1 MRELSVKQEIE
12 DLRKKIIHHNK
23 LYYEKTQ
30 PEISD
35 YEYDLLLQR
44 LKELEDLYPEY
55 RIQDSPTI
63 KIGSDLLAETKIM
76 PHRVRMYSLDNAYS
90 LKEVEDFYARI
101 TENAGFFPEVSLEL
115 KIDGFSI
122 NLFYN
127 QGVLQY
133 ATTRGDGNEGEVVT
147 DNVMTVRS
155 IPKRIN
161 YQQEIEV
168 RGEIYLPVGE
178 FKRINRERES
188 QGEKLF
194 ANPRNAA
201 AGTIKI
207 KDKAIVAGRK
217 LESSIYATG
226 YFTSTEI
233 NTQKKLFRFL
243 QDLGFHTSSHTAF
256 ATGIAEIREFCQR
269 WEKARAEL
277 DYEIDGIVIK
287 INDFKLREKLGFT
300 SKFPKWAIAYKFKA
314 DEAITRLLAIKF
326 QVGRTGAVTPVA
338 DLEPVQLSGTTV
350 SHATLHNA
358 DEIKRLGIMI
368 GDYVTIIKSGE
379 IIPKILYVNREIR
392 PENTLPVEFPEN
404 CPVCGSQLQK
414 EEEGAIYYCNN
425 INCPAQIQ
433 RRLEH
438 FASRDAMDIEGLG
451 EALIEKLL
459 AEGMVSK
466 IEDLYNLD
474 YEKIRNFVRQ
484 ADKSVENLRSAI
496 EKSKQQKFHKVLFG
510 LGIRYVG
517 AKTSQI
523 LSQHFKNI
531 EKLISASYEDFLEIN
546 EIGSKIAASLI
557 DFFKNPESIRTIQ
570 RLQEAGVNFQAEKIS
585 EQETLKGKNFLIT
598 GTLSNYSRRQIEE
611 KILSLGGN
619 ILSSVSKNLDFLM
632 VGENPGSKLQKAQ
645 AIESIRII
653 NEQDFEDLIQAR

>member
-1 MRELSVKQEIE
+1 MVELSVKQEIE
-12 DLRKKIIHHNK
+12 ELRKKITHHNK
-23 LYYEKTQ
+23 LYYENAQ

-35 YEYDLLLQR
+35 YEFDLLLHR
-44 LKELEDLYPEY
+44 LKELEALYPEY
-55 RIQDSPTI
+55 KTQDSPTAR
-63 KIGSDLLAETKIM
+63 IGSDLPAETKII

-90 LKEVEDFYARI
+90 LNEVDDFLVRI

-127 QGVLQY
+127 QGELRY
-133 ATTRGDGNEGEVVT
+133 ATTRGDGSEGEVVT
-147 DNVMTVRS
+147 DNIMTVKS
-155 IPKRIN
+155 IPKHIA

-178 FKRINRERES
+178 FDRINRERES

-207 KDKAIVAGRK
+207 KDSNVVAGRK
-217 LESSIYATG
+217 LESSMYATG
-226 YFTSTEI
+226 FISSSEI
-233 NTQKKLFRFL
+233 DTQKKMFRFL
-243 QDLGFHTSSHTAF
+243 QEQGFQINNHTAF
-256 ATGIAEIREFCQR
+256 VSSISEVREFCEF
-269 WEKARAEL
+269 WEKARTEL

-287 INDFKLREKLGFT
+287 INDFKLREKWGYT
-300 SKFPKWAIAYKFKA
+300 SKFPKWAVAYKFKA
-314 DEAITRLLAIKF
+314 DEAITRLSAIKF

-338 DLEPVQLSGTTV
+338 DLEPVQLAGTTV

-379 IIPKILYVNREIR
+379 IIPKILYVNREMR
-392 PENTLPVEFPEN
+392 PENALPVKFPEN

-438 FASRDAMDIEGLG
+438 FTSRDAMDIEGLG
-451 EALIEKLL
+451 EALIEQLL
-459 AEGMVSK
+459 AEGMVNK

-474 YEKIRNFVRQ
+474 YERIRGFARQ
-484 ADKSVENLRSAI
+484 ADRSVENLRSAI
-496 EKSKQQKFHKVLFG
+496 VKSKQQKFHKVLFG

-523 LSQHFKNI
+523 LTQHFDNI
-531 EKLISASYEDFLEIN
+531 DQLMIASYEDLLNIN
-546 EIGSKIAASLI
+546 EIGAKIAASLI
-557 DFFKNPESIRTIQ
+557 DFFKNPESIRTL
-570 RLQEAGVNFQAEKIS
+570 RSLQEAGVNFQAEKTA
-585 EQETLKGKNFLIT
+585 EQEILKGKNFLIT
-598 GTLSNYSRRQIEE
+598 GTLPNYSRKQIEE
-611 KILSLGGN
+611 KIQSLGGN
-619 ILSSVSKNLDFLM
+619 ILSSVSKNLDYLIL
-632 VGENPGSKLQKAQ
+632 GENPGSKLQKAR
-645 AIESIRII
+645 AMGSIRII
-653 NEQDFEDLIQAR
+653 SEQDFDNLIRIR